1 MTLADFIEVA
11 LIGVALAMDCFSVSI
26 ATGLAHNTA
35 PRPAILRMALLFG
48 IFQAMMPLIG
58 WSVTSLFGAYITS
71 FDHWIAFALLAFIG
85 TKMIIDNFKKGEHK
99 SFDPT
104 LLSVVLL
111 LAVATSIDAMAVG
124 VSFECMGKTTWADI
138 APSVLIIG
146 LASFLFTLLGYR
158 IGTTIGRR
166 FHIPAELIGGI
177 ILIGIGI
184 KVLIE
189 HMM

>member
-26 ATGLAHNTA
+26 ATGLAHNST
-35 PRPAILRMALLFG
+35 PRPAILRMTLLFG
-48 IFQAMMPLIG
+48 IFQALMPLIG

>member
-1 MTLADFIEVA
+1 
-11 LIGVALAMDCFSVSI
+11 
-26 ATGLAHNTA
+26 
-35 PRPAILRMALLFG
+35 
-48 IFQAMMPLIG
+48 
-58 WSVTSLFGAYITS
+58 
-71 FDHWIAFALLAFIG
+71 
-85 TKMIIDNFKKGEHK
+85 MIIDNFKKGEHK

-104 LLSVVLL
+104 RLSVVLL
-111 LAVATSIDAMAVG
+111 LAVATSIDALAVG